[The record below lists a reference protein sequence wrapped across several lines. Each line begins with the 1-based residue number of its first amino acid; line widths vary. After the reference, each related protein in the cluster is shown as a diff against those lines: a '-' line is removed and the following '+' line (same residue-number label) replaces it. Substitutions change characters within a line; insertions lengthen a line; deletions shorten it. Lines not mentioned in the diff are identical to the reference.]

1 MAVGDQGS
9 SPSEASTQRS
19 WVMFFSRLGPATAA
33 HSACRESKDAVG
45 PTTQPESP
53 GVSPLVTKNSPFPPK
68 STQTL
73 LCPSPSAPT
82 GPSYL
87 EELAVIW
94 ILRVGLPEE
103 TQPVLPGDK
112 LSPWARGCFWMQPLT
127 WG

>member
-1 MAVGDQGS
+1 MLLA
-9 SPSEASTQRS
+9 P
-19 WVMFFSRLGPATAA
+19 RLNLGA
-33 HSACRESKDAVG
+33 
-45 PTTQPESP
+45 
-53 GVSPLVTKNSPFPPK
+53 LVPPM

-73 LCPSPSAPT
+73 LFPSPSAPT

-112 LSPWARGCFWMQPLT
+112 LSPWARGCIWMQSLT